1 VRHIPTTDTVCVC
14 NATYCDTFPSLVKPK
29 AGFASVYESNKA
41 GDRFKETEIKIES
54 SHKTSNAT
62 KSQTVTIDQTQKYQI
77 IYGFGAAFTDTTGFK
92 IYY

>member
-1 VRHIPTTDTVCVC
+1 MRHIPTTDTVCVC
-14 NATYCDTFPSLVKPK
+14 NATYCDTFPSLVKPE

-62 KSQTVTIDQTQKYQI
+62 KSQTVTIDPTQKYQT

-92 IYY
+92 I